1 MATIFSET
9 LTRLRKE
16 AGYATAYRF
25 FHDNGGAPVFKV
37 SYRNYLMMEQ
47 GRNLPVLG
55 RLEKIVVG
63 LHMPFGTPAV
73 RELTKAWLK
82 TMAGE
87 EPYTDLLE
95 PLFNGA
101 SPVRGV
107 SPAEA
112 ALGRTLAEKKYHIT
126 MAQVIA
132 TVGSFE
138 AYKCFFVLETDTGV
152 WTAEDLAMAVG
163 IKKAAAGRALKDFLK
178 AGLVKAEGEGY
189 RCKIAGRLVEYP
201 ASPAFPKAVIDTLR
215 EFRGKLEREG
225 RPEFSV
231 SGMVRADA
239 DALRGFY
246 PMLKSSVEASYAFA
260 TATKTKRSAGYF
272 ISAKVHKLWDF

>member
-1 MATIFSET
+1 MATVFSET
-9 LTRLRKE
+9 LLRLRKE

-55 RLEKIVVG
+55 RLEKIIVG
-63 LHMPFGTPAV
+63 LHMPFGTPAA
-73 RELTKAWLK
+73 RELTLAWLK

-87 EPYTDLLE
+87 ESYTGLLE
-95 PLFNGA
+95 PLLNGA
-101 SPVRGV
+101 APARSV

-126 MAQVIA
+126 MKQVIA
-132 TVGSFE
+132 TVSSFE
-138 AYKCFFVLETDTGV
+138 TYKCFFVIETDTGV
-152 WTAEDLAMAVG
+152 WTAEDMARALG
-163 IKKAAAGRALKDFLK
+163 IKKAAAGRALKAFLK
-178 AGLVKAEGEGY
+178 AGLLKAEGKGY

-201 ASPAFPKAVIDTLR
+201 AAPAIPKAVIDRLR
-215 EFRGKLEREG
+215 EYRGKLEREG
-225 RPEFSV
+225 SQEFSV

-260 TATKTKRSAGYF
+260 TTSKTKKSAGFF
-272 ISAKVHKLWDF
+272 ISARVHRLWDF

>member
-55 RLEKIVVG
+55 RLERLIVG
-63 LHMPFGTPAV
+63 LHMPFGTPAA
-73 RELTKAWLK
+73 RELTLAWLK

-87 EPYTDLLE
+87 ESYAGLLE
-95 PLFNGA
+95 PLLNGA
-101 SPVRGV
+101 SPAGSV

-126 MAQVIA
+126 MKQVIA
-132 TVGSFE
+132 TVSSFE
-138 AYKCFFVLETDTGV
+138 AYKCFFVIETDTGV
-152 WTAEDLAMAVG
+152 WTPESMAGAVG
-163 IKKAAAGRALKDFLK
+163 IKKAAAGRALKEFLK
-178 AGLVKAEGEGY
+178 VGLLKAEGKGY
-189 RCKIAGRLVEYP
+189 RCRISGRLVEYP
-201 ASPAFPKAVIDTLR
+201 AAPAIPKTVIDRLR
-215 EFRGKLEREG
+215 EYRGRLEREG
-225 RPEFSV
+225 QPEFSI

-239 DALRGFY
+239 DALRGFF
-246 PMLKSSVEASYAFA
+246 PMLKSSVEASYAFS
-260 TATKTKRSAGYF
+260 TTTRTKKSAGFF
-272 ISAKVHKLWDF
+272 ISAKVQKLWNF